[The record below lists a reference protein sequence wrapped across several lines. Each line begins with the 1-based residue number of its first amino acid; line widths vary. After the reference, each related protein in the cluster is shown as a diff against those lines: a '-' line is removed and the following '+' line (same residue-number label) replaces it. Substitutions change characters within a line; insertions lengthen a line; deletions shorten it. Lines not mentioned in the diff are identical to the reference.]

1 MDQAEMLPHHV
12 SAHGTF
18 KALRRRRP
26 APNRGRVQDRLRIRH
41 RDRMRLFGDNLPKS
55 LRRNASGVGDAEA
68 LAVDGGGIITTRRG
82 RSSGAIAAG
91 PGAQP

>member
-1 MDQAEMLPHHV
+1 MDQREMLSYHV
-12 SAHGTF
+12 GADGRF
-18 KALRRRRP
+18 KALRMRRP
-26 APNRGRVQDRLRIRH
+26 ASNRGHVPDRLRIRH